1 MKRVVCLNVVQNVG
15 IAREHQNHQVSTH
28 RLLVFSGGECNESS
42 ESFNVNE
49 DDVASLLNL
58 KDMCR
63 KEAPPIRH
71 SNWCKKECDLQD
83 FEGVFLVRSRG
94 MASDLKE
101 VILDN
106 ILGNDHV
113 GLTMFYCLAN
123 I

>member
-1 MKRVVCLNVVQNVG
+1 
-15 IAREHQNHQVSTH
+15 
-28 RLLVFSGGECNESS
+28 
-42 ESFNVNE
+42 
-49 DDVASLLNL
+49 
-58 KDMCR
+58 
-63 KEAPPIRH
+63 
-71 SNWCKKECDLQD
+71 
-83 FEGVFLVRSRG
+83 